1 MKKIS
6 AALKNYIVD
15 AIALIVLG
23 LVMVIWSD
31 SALETIFRW
40 VGIGLIVLGA
50 IKGVSFF
57 VKKKDRSVIDLL
69 VGIVQIAV
77 GIFFAVKPDILAA
90 HFPTVAAILLAY
102 GAIVI
107 LIRAIRLKD
116 GNRNTFILSLVLGI
130 VCLVLAVIVFVHP
143 SFLTDVMVPAA
154 GVSMIVGGIS
164 LLIVLSR
171 TE

>member
-57 VKKKDRSVIDLL
+57 VK
-69 VGIVQIAV
+69 
-77 GIFFAVKPDILAA
+77 
-90 HFPTVAAILLAY
+90 
-102 GAIVI
+102 
-107 LIRAIRLKD
+107 
-116 GNRNTFILSLVLGI
+116 ILSAFLFYKI
-130 VCLVLAVIVFVHP
+130 
-143 SFLTDVMVPAA
+143 SFKNSITKL
-154 GVSMIVGGIS
+154 
-164 LLIVLSR
+164 
-171 TE
+171 